1 MTSAP
6 DESPVGRAFLS
17 TTSQGVKPELKDT
30 LASLL
35 RSVSPRGELRGHG
48 SCPGNQGKSAK
59 FGASHMRAVSNA
71 NSLRRA

>member
-1 MTSAP
+1 MTPTP

-17 TTSQGVKPELKDT
+17 TTSQGVKPELKDAR
-30 LASLL
+30 ASLL

-59 FGASHMRAVSNA
+59 LGASHMRAMSNGM
-71 NSLRRA
+71 SLRWA